1 MNRLDFED
9 IILLNKLIC
18 KKFPNEESFQILN
31 ADNIKS
37 ALSVYDSYYDSEE
50 EIASALFRS
59 LITAHGFLC
68 ANKRTAFCA
77 LVSTLAPTCL
87 PEEVEKLA
95 IDITSNSN
103 MDVKKIASILY
114 GNQDGEETSDDDT
127 NTEAVDNNE
136 AMVEELQNSIKQ
148 INQFKSDILTLQ
160 EKLSVSY
167 AKESSQEE
175 EIVKLRQTI
184 QRLSEDAKKRDAL
197 KAQIRRLNEKLSES
211 NTNNLELNR
220 LVESS
225 NQKLSDSKRD
235 YRSLNE
241 SIKLREHEVSALKSN
256 ITSLN
261 KQIASISKENADKI
275 KDLTESLET
284 LKKDSQIKAD
294 QYTKKLD
301 NANKLVEKY
310 KTIANTAVDKY
321 IESEAL
327 KLGIKKEE
335 IKNRLPESYSFK
347 DIDKICEDLR
357 NYRLSIDRLPFN
369 VTESVKMKPK
379 QSTHEPILPVNRAV
393 DDEVDSALME
403 MAGLN

>member
-1 MNRLDFED
+1 MEDTLSSLD
-9 IILLNKLIC
+9 
-18 KKFPNEESFQILN
+18 
-31 ADNIKS
+31 
-37 ALSVYDSYYDSEE
+37 
-50 EIASALFRS
+50 
-59 LITAHGFLC
+59 
-68 ANKRTAFCA
+68 
-77 LVSTLAPTCL
+77 
-87 PEEVEKLA
+87 
-95 IDITSNSN
+95 IDINSN
-103 MDVKKIASILY
+103 QED
-114 GNQDGEETSDDDT
+114 EETSDDDT

-393 DDEVDSALME
+393 DDEVDNALME